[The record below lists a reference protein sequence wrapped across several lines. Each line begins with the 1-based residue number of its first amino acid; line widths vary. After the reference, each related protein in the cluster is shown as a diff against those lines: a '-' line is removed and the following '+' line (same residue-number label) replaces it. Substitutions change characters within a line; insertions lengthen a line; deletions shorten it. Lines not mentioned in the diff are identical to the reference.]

1 MVRKVLSSVAVA
13 AAFLAGGCSGIGF
26 SETGSELTADDE
38 HNTVGA
44 EGAASEPTDVASE
57 AEPHSSNPE
66 STESL
71 LPPLGKPDFMAPGF
85 ELFQLCKEISQEEFE
100 KAGFGPR
107 WDTMDAF
114 SNEICMFGESR
125 ADLIV
130 ASVAEASNN
139 WDSEYEPVRG
149 AAEEISGKVSEDR
162 CTISI
167 DTVGGSVTVQHINQ
181 QNVALEERCERT
193 RDLVSNLTGDEFYG
207 TER

>member
-71 LPPLGKPDFMAPGF
+71 LPPLGKPDVMNFGF
-85 ELFQLCKEISQEEFE
+85 ELFQPCSEITVEEFE
-100 KAGFGPR
+100 AAGLGRPYDLSGHTICQFAQGDGPDALVTITSFQMTAEDLVEISRVNGEVEGIPTYKEDREIVSTCAAYLETTGGTIMLDKAILADG
-107 WDTMDAF
+107 AS
-114 SNEICMFGESR
+114 SNECE
-125 ADLIV
+125 
-130 ASVAEASNN
+130 
-139 WDSEYEPVRG
+139 G
-149 AAEEISGKVSEDR
+149 AVSD
-162 CTISI
+162 IKKL
-167 DTVGGSVTVQHINQ
+167 
-181 QNVALEERCERT
+181 A
-193 RDLVSNLTGDEFYG
+193 GDHA
-207 TER
+207 